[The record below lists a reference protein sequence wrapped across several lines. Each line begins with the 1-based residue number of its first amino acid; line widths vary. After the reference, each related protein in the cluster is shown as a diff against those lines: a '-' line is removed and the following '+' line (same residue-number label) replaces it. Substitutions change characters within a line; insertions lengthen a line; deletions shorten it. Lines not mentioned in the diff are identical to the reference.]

1 MADLE
6 PLARELRAELG
17 GPPDAWLER
26 QRARLRRSELA
37 VTREPRALRGWAF
50 ALAATVALTVLA
62 IVMLRHMDTASEQ
75 TAWLVADA
83 REKPHRLAD
92 GSVITLDAGAR
103 ARVVSSSERT
113 RVDLHAG
120 RAHFSVEKRAGQRF
134 TVAAGRYEVAVV
146 GTRFSVDYRPP
157 TDACEVHVEHGAV
170 SVTAPNRAEPIA
182 LQAGDRLRLGPSEV
196 ALEHGKPAGS
206 VGTRAPASPS
216 AASMAAAEPTPAPA
230 VITPPVAELDW
241 RELYRARKYRAAL
254 ARAKELG
261 FDRLTGE
268 LPAAA
273 LADLADTAR
282 LGGESALAIRALGA
296 LGRRFPESNE
306 AREANFL
313 LGRVHAL
320 RGEVSL
326 ATHSFERYL
335 SASGPKAYESEA
347 MGRLLELYA
356 KGSDRSRAEN
366 MARRYLQRSPDG
378 AYRRLAHSLLG
389 TTAPSA
395 ASATTP

>member
-17 GPPDAWLER
+17 KPPDAWLEK
-26 QRARLRRSELA
+26 QRARLRGAEIA
-37 VTREPRALRGWAF
+37 EPSQARGLRGWAF
-50 ALAATVALTVLA
+50 AVAATLVVAVLA
-62 IVMLRHMDTASEQ
+62 VVMLRRTDTPSEQ

-83 REKPHRLAD
+83 LAKPHRLED

-103 ARVVSSSERT
+103 ARVMSSSERT
-113 RVDLHAG
+113 RVDLHSG
-120 RAHFSVEKRAGQRF
+120 RAHFSVEKRPGQRF

-146 GTRFSVDYRPP
+146 GTRFSVDYRPA
-157 TDACEVHVEHGAV
+157 TDACEVHVERGAV

-182 LQAGDRLRLGPSEV
+182 LQAGDRLRLGPAEV
-196 ALEHGKPAGS
+196 ALEHGHTADPVAP
-206 VGTRAPASPS
+206 RAPPPASV
-216 AASMAAAEPTPAPA
+216 ASIAPAEPTPRAA
-230 VITPPVAELDW
+230 PVAELGW
-241 RELYRARKYRAAL
+241 FELYRARKYRAAL

-261 FDRLTGE
+261 FDRLTSE

-282 LGGESALAIRALGA
+282 LGGEPALAIRALNS
-296 LGRRFPESNE
+296 LGRRFPGSNE
-306 AREANFL
+306 AREATFL

-320 RGEVSL
+320 RGEESL
-326 ATHSFERYL
+326 ATQNFERYL
-335 SASGPKAYESEA
+335 SSSGRKAYESEA

-356 KGSDRSRAEN
+356 KGSDRSRAEK
-366 MARRYLQRSPDG
+366 MARRYLERAPDG